1 LVAHGKLNEG
11 SLLVDVQFK
20 AGEAIILCNLDAE
33 VVAKGL
39 IIGVGGQGCVHHGV
53 PIKESW
59 FRVQLSEIVVSK
71 GNTLLLVPNEND
83 APPQCVLKD
92 VIGSST
98 VWEGRLM
105 RKHA

>member
-1 LVAHGKLNEG
+1 M
-11 SLLVDVQFK
+11 QFK
-20 AGEAIILCNLDAE
+20 VWEAIVLCNLDVE

-39 IIGVGGQGCVHHGV
+39 ITGVEGQGCVHHGV

-59 FRVQLSEIVVSK
+59 FRVQLGEIVASK
-71 GNTLLLVPNEND
+71 GNTPLLVPNEND
-83 APPQCVLKD
+83 DPPQCVLKD
-92 VIGSST
+92 VIGLST